1 MKLIVGL
8 GNPGS
13 RYADTRHNIGFMA
26 ADAIAQAHGF
36 APFRGKFQGQLAE
49 GRLSDDKAWLL
60 KPETYMNLSGQ
71 SVGEALR
78 FFKLTPADIVV
89 LHDELDLAPGRM
101 RVKQGGGHAGHNGLR
116 SLIGHVGADF
126 ARVRLGIGHPGDRD
140 RVSDYVLS
148 PFAKA
153 DREWLD
159 PLLDAMAREAGL
171 LATGDLAGF
180 QGAVARR
187 LAPEKPT
194 PTPRPTVTRGAETG
208 SDAKTDDDPLAQ
220 LMRKYR
226 RDLDG

>member
-26 ADAIAQAHGF
+26 AEAIAAEHGF
-36 APFRGKFQGQLAE
+36 SPFRAKFQGQLAE
-49 GRLSDDKAWLL
+49 GRLGDDKAWLL

-71 SVGEALR
+71 SVGEAMR
-78 FFKLTPADIVV
+78 FFKLTPGDIVV
-89 LHDELDLAPGRM
+89 LHDELDLAPGKM
-101 RVKQGGGHAGHNGLR
+101 RVKVGGGHAGHNGLR
-116 SLIGHVGADF
+116 SIIGHVGAEF
-126 ARVRLGIGHPGDRD
+126 GRVRLGIGHPGDRD

-153 DREWLD
+153 DHDWLD
-159 PLLDAMAREAGL
+159 PLLDAVAREAGL
-171 LATGDLAGF
+171 LGAGDLTGF

-187 LAPEKPT
+187 LAP
-194 PTPRPTVTRGAETG
+194 PRPPAPPRPENRPAPEIEGPAAEE
-208 SDAKTDDDPLAQ
+208 DDPLSQ

-226 RDLDG
+226 RDLEG

>member
-36 APFRGKFQGQLAE
+36 GPFRAKFQGMLAE
-49 GRLSDDKAWLL
+49 GRLGGDKAWLL

-71 SVGEALR
+71 SVGEAMR
-78 FFKLTPADIVV
+78 FFKLAPGDIVV
-89 LHDELDLAPGRM
+89 LHDELDLSPGKLRAK
-101 RVKQGGGHAGHNGLR
+101 VGGGHAGHNGLR
-116 SLIGHVGADF
+116 SLIGHIGQEF
-126 ARVRLGIGHPGDRD
+126 ARIRLGIGHPGDRD

-153 DREWLD
+153 DQDWLAA
-159 PLLDAMAREAGL
+159 LLDAVARDADL
-171 LATGDLAGF
+171 LGSGDVAAF

-187 LAPEKPT
+187 LAPPPT
-194 PTPRPTVTRGAETG
+194 KALPALKSSRDATDTP
-208 SDAKTDDDPLAQ
+208 DDDTDDDPLSR
-220 LMRKYR
+220 LIRKYR

>member
-8 GNPGS
+8 GNPGN

-26 ADAIAQAHGF
+26 ADAIADRHGF
-36 APFRGKFQGQLAE
+36 SPFRAKFEGQLAE
-49 GRLSDDKAWLL
+49 GRLGGDKAWLL

-78 FFKLTPADIVV
+78 FFKLTAADVVV
-89 LHDELDLAPGRM
+89 LHDELDLAPGRL
-101 RVKQGGGHAGHNGLR
+101 RIKTGGGHAGHNGLR
-116 SLIGHVGADF
+116 SLIGHIGADF
-126 ARVRLGIGHPGDRD
+126 LRVRLGIGHPGDRD

-153 DREWLD
+153 DQDWLV
-159 PLLDAMAREAGL
+159 PLLGAIAQEADFLARGDAP
-171 LATGDLAGF
+171 GF
-180 QGAVARR
+180 QTAVARR
-187 LAPEKPT
+187 LAPP
-194 PTPRPTVTRGAETG
+194 PASPLPRPQPLRQKPEDDLPG
-208 SDAKTDDDPLAQ
+208 TDDDPLSG